1 MAKRN
6 RRTGSVQTK
15 GGRPASTPSA
25 KVAPAEPGGPN
36 RQARKE
42 EARRQREAIQRKMSR
57 RRYYRLIGVITAVVV
72 VAGAIA
78 GVLRERGYVDVQV
91 IGAAALNQAVKA
103 IAISRSYVAAE
114 GLDPIC
120 IPGFQDIEIGGE
132 GRTAIRIRVE
142 DRAQASTVPPVAS
155 PSRTERQQAEGEAPA

>member
-1 MAKRN
+1 MSIELLK
-6 RRTGSVQTK
+6 V
-15 GGRPASTPSA
+15 SA
-25 KVAPAEPGGPN
+25 WSNPK
-36 RQARKE
+36 
-42 EARRQREAIQRKMSR
+42 S
-57 RRYYRLIGVITAVVV
+57 

-142 DRAQASTVPPVAS
+142 DRSVAAAAFSVVAS
-155 PSRTERQQAEGEAPA
+155 AEGASQSGDDDASSEEEPTS